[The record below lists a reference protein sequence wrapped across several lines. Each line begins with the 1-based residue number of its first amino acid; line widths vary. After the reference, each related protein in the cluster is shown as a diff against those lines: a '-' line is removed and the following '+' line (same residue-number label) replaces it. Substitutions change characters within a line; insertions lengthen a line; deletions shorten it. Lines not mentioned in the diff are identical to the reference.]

1 MSGML
6 EYAAVGLFVVLG
18 VALLL
23 SLLRLVRG
31 PTIADRV
38 VSVDLITTIGVALCA
53 TYAWTTD
60 KTVFLDVAIV
70 TALIAFVGTVA
81 FARYLEEKSR
91 R

>member
-1 MSGML
+1 MSGIL
-6 EYAAVGLFVVLG
+6 DFAGVVLLVVLG

-23 SLLRLVRG
+23 SVVRLVRG
-31 PTIADRV
+31 PTISDRV

-53 TYAWTTD
+53 AYAWIND

-70 TALIAFVGTVA
+70 TALISFVGTIA
-81 FARYLEEKSR
+81 FARYIEEKSR

>member
-1 MSGML
+1 MN
-6 EYAAVGLFVVLG
+6 AVLDFAGIGLLVVIGL
-18 VALLL
+18 ALLL
-23 SLLRLVRG
+23 TLVRLVRG

-53 TYAWTTD
+53 AYGWIND

-70 TALIAFVGTVA
+70 TALISFVGTIA
-81 FARYLEEKSR
+81 FARYLEEKYR